1 MLIGNLWSH
10 WTDIE
15 YYNDTSCIMSNNT
28 DTIENLIAN
37 IFEKEG
43 YISISK
49 PKLPANNKLLLS
61 EILSRPYLIRSLII
75 VGLLNSNTNWI
86 TIKTSISKLLCHT
99 SKHFDHS
106 LISELAIE
114 SSCDAFHHHVFERYC
129 GVLLEANANGQTF
142 ASGYIDCDERNEM
155 IFLNEPVAKTTKE
168 QNFLLIDVPEAF
180 KSAGKP
186 KVSLSELEKQ
196 QKEQELET
204 LFNEKPDQAQFA
216 LSEWKKLHMSWFE
229 RTDEDLGKLI
239 CKSHSFWHENNLLY
253 KAYAKPKELEKN
265 GVELLFFIPKNY
277 NVEDI
282 WSPITSKKDYGIE
295 QDIPW

>member
-10 WTDIE
+10 WTDVG

-28 DTIENLIAN
+28 DAIESIIAN
-37 IFEKEG
+37 ILEKEG

-49 PKLPANNKLLLS
+49 PKLPTNNKLLLS

-99 SKHFDHS
+99 GKHFDRS

-114 SSCDAFHHHVFERYC
+114 SSCDAFHHHVFERYY

-155 IFLNEPVAKTTKE
+155 VLLNKSVAKTTKE
-168 QNFLLIDVPEAF
+168 QNFFLLDVPKEF
-180 KSAGKP
+180 KDAGQVKFH
-186 KVSLSELEKQ
+186 LNELEKQ
-196 QKEQELET
+196 RKEEELEA
-204 LFNEKPDQAQFA
+204 LFNEQPGQAQLA

-229 RTDEDLGKLI
+229 RTDEDLEKLI
-239 CKSHSFWHENNLLY
+239 CKSNSFWHENNLLY
-253 KAYAKPKELEKN
+253 KAYTEPNELEKDE
-265 GVELLFFIPKNY
+265 VKLLFFISKDH
-277 NVEDI
+277 NVEEI
-282 WSPITSKKDYGIE
+282 WLPITSKEDFGIE